1 VSRRSVLNEIGCGRF
16 ERDRHAILADDRAPA
31 PAICRF
37 ACGGALRRLTAA
49 KGPDLDVAPAFS
61 PDGRRVAYAFC
72 PSLFRRVCDLN
83 VVDLRSDYLP
93 AGPPRQVAKIG
104 MMIMTVAWSRDGL
117 SLIYDTNGRGRWELW
132 RVGLDARHEPE
143 RLEIAGD
150 HSRAPVISA
159 GVDQLVFERNYPVRS
174 VYRLRLNH
182 EPEPVLVSSG
192 WDHQPSF
199 SPDGNRIV
207 FTSRRAGD
215 IDEIWIASADGSNA
229 RQLTHGP
236 GVRQGSPSWS
246 PEGQSIAF
254 ESSTTDGH
262 TDIWVI
268 APGGGVPRRVTTDP
282 GQNSSATWSRDS
294 RRIYFLS
301 SRSGGDIWGGYDTW
315 QVPADGG
322 SARRV
327 TEGGSS
333 PLAQESPDGTDLVYK
348 TLGDSPLMAVA
359 LSGGS
364 PRQLLPCVKTLSFVV
379 GAAGVYYSPCGD
391 RRDRNRDS
399 GRLQTWAPNAEI
411 PIQLLELPSG
421 RVRVLGRVKMPFE
434 SVQPAVSP
442 DGKAIL
448 IHRTLQL
455 SDLMLIEH
463 FR

>member
-1 VSRRSVLNEIGCGRF
+1 MIPL
-16 ERDRHAILADDRAPA
+16 D
-31 PAICRF
+31 
-37 ACGGALRRLTAA
+37 GGAPRRLTAA

-61 PDGRRVAYAFC
+61 PDGRRLAYAFC

-132 RVGLDARHEPE
+132 RVGLDGRHEPE

-150 HSRAPVISA
+150 HSRAPVVSA
-159 GVDQLVFERNYPVRS
+159 GFDQLVFERNHPVRS
-174 VYRLRLNH
+174 VYRLRPSH

-192 WDHQPSF
+192 WDQQPSF
-199 SPDGNRIV
+199 SPDGRRIV

-215 IDEIWIASADGSNA
+215 IDEIWIASADGSDA
-229 RQLTHGP
+229 HQLTHGP
-236 GVRQGSPSWS
+236 GVRQGWPSWS
-246 PEGQSIAF
+246 PNGQSIAF

-262 TDIWVI
+262 TNIWVVG
-268 APGGGVPRRVTTDP
+268 PDSGVPRRVTTDP
-282 GQNSSATWSRDS
+282 GQNSSPTWSRDS

-301 SRSGGDIWGGYDTW
+301 SRSGGDIWGSHDTW
-315 QVPADGG
+315 QVPAEGG
-322 SARRV
+322 SAKRV

-333 PLAQESPDGTDLVYK
+333 PLAQESPNGTALLYQA
-348 TLGDSPLMAVA
+348 LGDSALMSVA
-359 LSGGS
+359 LSGGK
-364 PRQLLPCVKTLSFVV
+364 PQRLIPCVKSLSFSV

-391 RRDRNRDS
+391 RHDRNRDS

-411 PIQLLELPSG
+411 PIHLLELPSG
-421 RVRVLGRVKMPFE
+421 REQILGTVKMPFD
-434 SVQPAVSP
+434 SVQLAVSP
-442 DGKAIL
+442 DGKTIL
-448 IHRTLQL
+448 VHRTIQT
-455 SDLMLIEH
+455 SDLMLIDH